1 MPDWA
6 ISFLIGIAL
15 TFVLMGVLALLGRL
29 EEKKIREQREE
40 ERRRRR
46 SFDWENNT

>member
-6 ISFLIGIAL
+6 ISLLIGIAL
-15 TFVLMGVLALLGRL
+15 TFVLIGALMLLGRL
-29 EEKKIREQREE
+29 EEKKIHEQHEA

-46 SFDWENNT
+46 SFEWMDES